1 MLFEQT
7 SQIKEVLEPASLVL
21 EGTENIR
28 ITSIGNRNSRDSKVL
43 STSSTKIHTASLIMV
58 NGSLGEHSIIL
69 ELGLSQRRAVISNE
83 NQLR

>member
-7 SQIKEVLEPASLVL
+7 SQMKEVLEPASLVL

-43 STSSTKIHTASLIMV
+43 SASSAEIHTASLIMV

>member
-7 SQIKEVLEPASLVL
+7 SQMKEVLEPASLVL

-43 STSSTKIHTASLIMV
+43 SASSAEIQAASLIMMD
-58 NGSLGEHSIIL
+58 GSLGKHSIVL
-69 ELGLSQRRAVISNE
+69 KLRLSQRRTVVSNE
-83 NQLR
+83 NELS